1 MKALLFIALFQAQQA
16 ERWEELIELDLHR
29 QVLEEARTSMG
40 VDDVEAERLALA
52 ARAAASAGELELAER
67 WLERGEGPAIELERA
82 RLLLHQDKLEQ
93 ALALTL
99 QAGEPPRPK
108 HPERADGWMLPCRAL
123 ARAGELERARP
134 MLEALVT
141 RFPQDDEAPAAL
153 HLLAQA
159 AITGGDLDGARSW
172 RERALSSARWRALF
186 DARRTQALEHPQDPL
201 PRLGLAALWLE
212 VDRAKEALGVLDE
225 LLKLSP
231 RFTRGHALRGD
242 ALRALGDLDGS
253 LTSWSEA
260 LRLDPELHAAR
271 YNRAILLI
279 GRERW
284 EEAKADL
291 ILLVELEQ
299 AQRPPLLDA
308 HMYLAAALEGL
319 GDVEGARSARARY
332 ERLRGK

>member
-1 MKALLFIALFQAQQA
+1 MPSGSASSS
-16 ERWEELIELDLHR
+16 
-29 QVLEEARTSMG
+29 TN
-40 VDDVEAERLALA
+40 LAPFSPKGA
-52 ARAAASAGELELAER
+52 DLELASVKAKSQ
-67 WLERGEGPAIELERA
+67 LI
-82 RLLLHQDKLEQ
+82 LLS
-93 ALALTL
+93 
-99 QAGEPPRPK
+99 
-108 HPERADGWMLPCRAL
+108 
-123 ARAGELERARP
+123 
-134 MLEALVT
+134 
-141 RFPQDDEAPAAL
+141 
-153 HLLAQA
+153 
-159 AITGGDLDGARSW
+159 RSS
-172 RERALSSARWRALF
+172 R
-186 DARRTQALEHPQDPL
+186 
-201 PRLGLAALWLE
+201 
-212 VDRAKEALGVLDE
+212 VDE

-253 LTSWSEA
+253 LMSWSEA

-332 ERLRGK
+332 ERLRGR